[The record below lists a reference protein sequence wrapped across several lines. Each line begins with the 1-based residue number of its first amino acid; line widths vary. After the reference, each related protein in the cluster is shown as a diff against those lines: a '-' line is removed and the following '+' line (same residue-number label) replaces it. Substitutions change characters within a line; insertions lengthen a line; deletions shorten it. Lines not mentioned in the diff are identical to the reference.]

1 MMVNVFN
8 ELIASEALADGQ
20 LFNENMKTF
29 I

>member
-8 ELIASEALADGQ
+8 ELITSEALADGQ
-20 LFNENMKTF
+20 LFSENMTTF